1 MLPYTEA
8 EAVFEVEMDGS
19 IVTNMTDVYALGNDW
34 DIYKQ
39 DYKDRAALLENL
51 KLEAPVKAG
60 KFVPTNTDFNY
71 LLETLEDNERLRLLS
86 TGPIRLGNVGGW
98 VILKDAFHIRLL
110 VTAVRRDEAFE
121 THVRLSTMDGYE
133 TYEVGQLQLS
143 VEVAQ
148 HMRQR
153 LAHQGVLAGQD
164 WIPVDEYAMVVVV
177 ELSEFSLSDLTL
189 EKADI
194 RYLDDGLGYSD
205 VSQLTDLIEM
215 SA

>member
-1 MLPYTEA
+1 
-8 EAVFEVEMDGS
+8 
-19 IVTNMTDVYALGNDW
+19 
-34 DIYKQ
+34 
-39 DYKDRAALLENL
+39 
-51 KLEAPVKAG
+51 
-60 KFVPTNTDFNY
+60 
-71 LLETLEDNERLRLLS
+71 
-86 TGPIRLGNVGGW
+86 
-98 VILKDAFHIRLL
+98 
-110 VTAVRRDEAFE
+110 
-121 THVRLSTMDGYE
+121 MDGYE